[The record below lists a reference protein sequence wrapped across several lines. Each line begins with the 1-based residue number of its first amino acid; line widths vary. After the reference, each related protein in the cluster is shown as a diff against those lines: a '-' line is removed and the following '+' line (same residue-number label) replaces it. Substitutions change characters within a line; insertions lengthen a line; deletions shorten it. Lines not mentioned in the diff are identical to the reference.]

1 MIQDSS
7 DGLFRSGPSPTIRVI
22 LLGLLSLMLMAL
34 DHRMGHLE
42 SVRAALSVVVY
53 PIRYAA
59 DLPNTAIH
67 RIGAFLT
74 DRQTLLRENR
84 DLHATQV
91 LLRAQLQKFEALERE
106 NARLRA
112 LLHSSTQAGE
122 RVLIAELLSVD
133 LDPYKHQLSINK
145 GSADGVYI
153 GQPLLD
159 AHGVMGQITHTG
171 PFSSTA
177 LLITDTSHATPV
189 QFNRTGIRTIA
200 IGAGDLNRLELPH
213 LPNNVDVEAGDLLV
227 TSGLG
232 GRFPYGYPVAVV
244 TGIET
249 DPSGSFAH
257 IRAVPA
263 AHLDRTREVLL
274 VWQRPPREPEAPSAI
289 PESDGGQHP

>member
-1 MIQDSS
+1 MIQDSN
-7 DGLFRSGPSPTIRVI
+7 DGLFRNGPSPTIRVI
-22 LLGLLSLMLMAL
+22 LLGLLSLALMML

-59 DLPNTAIH
+59 DLPSTVVH
-67 RIGAFLT
+67 GIGAFLT
-74 DRQTLLRENR
+74 DRQTLLRENH
-84 DLHATQV
+84 DLRETQV
-91 LLRAQLQKFEALERE
+91 HLQARLQKFNALEHE

-159 AHGVMGQITHTG
+159 AHGVMGQIIHTG
-171 PFSSTA
+171 PLSSTA
-177 LLITDTSHATPV
+177 LLITDTRHATPV
-189 QFNRTGIRTIA
+189 QFDRTGIRAIA
-200 IGAGDLNRLELPH
+200 FGAGDPNRLELPH
-213 LPNNVDVEAGDLLV
+213 LPNNVDVEEGDLLV

-244 TGIET
+244 TGVET
-249 DPSGSFAH
+249 DLSGSFAR
-257 IRAVPA
+257 IRAEPM

-274 VWQRPPREPEAPSAI
+274 VWQASAQELEASTTPEPN
-289 PESDGGQHP
+289 GGQNR